1 MNLNN
6 DFSKI
11 DECEYFELIDISK
24 YSTIKLKAVGNIV
37 IVKTIEA
44 LEKSIKLLNEKK
56 IKFLIVGWGANQV
69 LVNTES
75 VVLIK
80 LSFEFD
86 RSSYGELL
94 KEYTFPASAPLTFLT
109 SLASKYGLK
118 GWEVFTGIPASVGGA
133 VYMNAGT
140 ALGEIGSLVKSIKV
154 LDENLKIKTIRVD
167 QNSFSYRKNNIVK
180 SNEVIL
186 EVTMI
191 HQGSD
196 ENIKEKI
203 KEYLNYRK
211 TTQPLSTK
219 NCGCV
224 FKNYDQNHK
233 AGQFIDVC
241 GLKGLT
247 SNGLRVSHQHAN
259 FIENTTEA
267 DGNDFLGL
275 IDVLKY
281 ELELFSGIEFE
292 LEAKVY

>member
-154 LDENLKIKTIRVD
+154 LCFL
-167 QNSFSYRKNNIVK
+167 
-180 SNEVIL
+180 
-186 EVTMI
+186 TMPI
-191 HQGSD
+191 G
-196 ENIKEKI
+196 K
-203 KEYLNYRK
+203 
-211 TTQPLSTK
+211 
-219 NCGCV
+219 V
-224 FKNYDQNHK
+224 F
-233 AGQFIDVC
+233 
-241 GLKGLT
+241 
-247 SNGLRVSHQHAN
+247 
-259 FIENTTEA
+259 
-267 DGNDFLGL
+267 
-275 IDVLKY
+275 
-281 ELELFSGIEFE
+281 
-292 LEAKVY
+292 